1 MKRPTVMQKL
11 VESASSMTTHIPVPE
26 STLLVTLT
34 AIGLAVLSNIAVR
47 LLVDLKKERRTQEG
61 GRSLR
66 QGAPRRRSQKKD
78 KAKEEKLKKLK
89 PQYDKM
95 RLSMSTGRLKATVVT
110 YIPFLL
116 VYYFMADVVIG
127 GISTQVAMSPIPI
140 PYLVSSTGGMA
151 LFWWYS
157 LSSFS
162 FSFILQKLLGTS
174 MTT

>member
-1 MKRPTVMQKL
+1 MT
-11 VESASSMTTHIPVPE
+11 SSIMIPE
-26 STLLVTLT
+26 STVIVTLT
-34 AIGLAVLSNIAVR
+34 ALGLAVLSNIAVR
-47 LLVDLKKERRTQEG
+47 LLVDLKKERRIRKEV
-61 GRSLR
+61 SAFDKELR
-66 QGAPRRRSQKKD
+66 QAITKKD

-95 RLSMSTGRLKATVVT
+95 RLTMSTGRLKATVVT
-110 YIPFLL
+110 YIPFLV
-116 VYYFMADVVIG
+116 VYYLMADILLG

-162 FSFILQKLLGTS
+162 FSFVLQKLLGTS
-174 MTT
+174 ITT

>member
-1 MKRPTVMQKL
+1 
-11 VESASSMTTHIPVPE
+11 MTGHIPIPE
-26 STLLVTLT
+26 STLLVTVT
-34 AIGLAVLSNIAVR
+34 AICLAIFSNIAVR
-47 LLVDLKKERRTQEG
+47 LLVDLKKERRIRKEVG
-61 GRSLR
+61 AFDKELR
-66 QGAPRRRSQKKD
+66 EATAKKD

-110 YIPFLL
+110 YIPFLA
-116 VYYFMADVVIG
+116 VYYLMADVVVG

-140 PYLVSSTGGMA
+140 PYLVAANGGMA

-162 FSFILQKLLGTS
+162 FSFVLQKLLGTS
-174 MTT
+174 ITT

>member
-1 MKRPTVMQKL
+1 MT
-11 VESASSMTTHIPVPE
+11 SSIMIPE
-26 STLLVTLT
+26 STVIVTLT
-34 AIGLAVLSNIAVR
+34 ALGLAVLSNMAVR
-47 LLVDLKKERRTQEG
+47 LLVDLKKERRIRKEVTAFDKE
-61 GRSLR
+61 LR
-66 QGAPRRRSQKKD
+66 EAITKKD

-95 RLSMSTGRLKATVVT
+95 RLTMSTGRLKATVVT
-110 YIPFLL
+110 YIPFLV
-116 VYYFMADVVIG
+116 VYYLMADILLG

-162 FSFILQKLLGTS
+162 FSFVLQKLLGTS
-174 MTT
+174 ITT

>member
-1 MKRPTVMQKL
+1 
-11 VESASSMTTHIPVPE
+11 MTTHIPVPE

-34 AIGLAVLSNIAVR
+34 AICLAIFSNIVVR
-47 LLVDLKKERRTQEG
+47 LLVDLKKERRIRKEVG
-61 GRSLR
+61 AFDKELR
-66 QGAPRRRSQKKD
+66 QAIQKKD

-95 RLSMSTGRLKATVVT
+95 RISMSTGRLKATVVT
-110 YIPFLL
+110 YIPFLA

-127 GISTQVAMSPIPI
+127 SISTQVAMSPIPI

-174 MTT
+174 ITT

>member
-1 MKRPTVMQKL
+1 M
-11 VESASSMTTHIPVPE
+11 SGHIPIPE
-26 STLLVTLT
+26 STLLVTVT
-34 AIGLAVLSNIAVR
+34 AICLAIFSNIAVR
-47 LLVDLKKERRTQEG
+47 LLVDLKKERRIRKEVG
-61 GRSLR
+61 AFDKELR
-66 QGAPRRRSQKKD
+66 EAITKKD

-110 YIPFLL
+110 YIPFLA
-116 VYYFMADVVIG
+116 VYYIMADVVVG

-140 PYLVSSTGGMA
+140 PYLVAANGGMA

-162 FSFILQKLLGTS
+162 FSFVLQKLLGTS
-174 MTT
+174 ITT

>member
-1 MKRPTVMQKL
+1 
-11 VESASSMTTHIPVPE
+11 MTAHIPIPE

-34 AIGLAVLSNIAVR
+34 AVGLAVLSNVAVR
-47 LLVDLKKERRTQEG
+47 LLVDLNKERRIRREVAAFDKE
-61 GRSLR
+61 LR
-66 QGAPRRRSQKKD
+66 DAITKKD
-78 KAKEEKLKKLK
+78 KVKEEKLKKLK

-95 RLSMSTGRLKATVVT
+95 RLSMSTGRLKATFVT
-110 YIPFLL
+110 YIPFLA
-116 VYYFMADVVIG
+116 VYYLMADVVIG

-162 FSFILQKLLGTS
+162 FSFVLQKLLGTS
-174 MTT
+174 ITT

>member
-1 MKRPTVMQKL
+1 
-11 VESASSMTTHIPVPE
+11 MTSHLLIPE
-26 STLLVTLT
+26 STLIVTAT

-47 LLVDLKKERRTQEG
+47 LLVDLNKEKRLRREVTAFDKE
-61 GRSLR
+61 LR
-66 QGAPRRRSQKKD
+66 EAITKKD

-95 RLSMSTGRLKATVVT
+95 RITMSTGRLKATVVT
-110 YIPFLL
+110 YIPFLI
-116 VYYFMADVVIG
+116 VYYLMANVVVG
-127 GISTQVAMSPIPI
+127 GISTQVALSPLPI
-140 PYLVSSTGGMA
+140 PYIVSSTGGMA

-162 FSFILQKLLGTS
+162 FSFVLQKLLGTS

>member
-1 MKRPTVMQKL
+1 MSL
-11 VESASSMTTHIPVPE
+11 HIGIPE
-26 STLLVTLT
+26 STIIITLT

-47 LLVDLKKERRTQEG
+47 LLVDLNKERR
-61 GRSLR
+61 LR
-66 QGAPRRRSQKKD
+66 REVSAFDKELRAATLKKD

-116 VYYFMADVVIG
+116 VYYSMANLVFSGIG
-127 GISTQVAMSPIPI
+127 TQVAMSPIPI
-140 PYLVSSTGGMA
+140 PYLVSSSGGMA

-162 FSFILQKLLGTS
+162 FSFVLQKLLGTS
-174 MTT
+174 ITT

>member
-1 MKRPTVMQKL
+1 MSL
-11 VESASSMTTHIPVPE
+11 HIGIPE
-26 STLLVTLT
+26 STIIITLT
-34 AIGLAVLSNIAVR
+34 AIGLAVISNVAVR
-47 LLVDLKKERRTQEG
+47 LLVDLSKERR
-61 GRSLR
+61 LR
-66 QGAPRRRSQKKD
+66 KEVGAFDKELREAITKKD

-116 VYYFMADVVIG
+116 IYYSMANFVFN
-127 GISTQVAMSPIPI
+127 GISTQVAYSPIPI
-140 PYLVSSTGGMA
+140 PFLVSSTGTMA

-162 FSFILQKLLGTS
+162 FSFVLQKLMGTS

>member
-1 MKRPTVMQKL
+1 
-11 VESASSMTTHIPVPE
+11 MTAHIPIPE

-34 AIGLAVLSNIAVR
+34 AVGLAVLSNVAVR
-47 LLVDLKKERRTQEG
+47 LLVDLNKERRIRREVAAFDKE
-61 GRSLR
+61 LR
-66 QGAPRRRSQKKD
+66 DAMTKKD
-78 KAKEEKLKKLK
+78 KVKEEKLKKLK

-95 RLSMSTGRLKATVVT
+95 RLSMSTGRLKATFVT
-110 YIPFLL
+110 YIPFLA
-116 VYYFMADVVIG
+116 VYYLMADVVIG

-162 FSFILQKLLGTS
+162 FSFVLQKLLGTS
-174 MTT
+174 ITT

>member
-1 MKRPTVMQKL
+1 MSL
-11 VESASSMTTHIPVPE
+11 NIGIPE
-26 STLLVTLT
+26 STLIVTLT
-34 AIGLAVLSNIAVR
+34 AIGLACLSNVAVR
-47 LLVDLKKERRTQEG
+47 LLVDLNKERRIRKEVAAFDKE
-61 GRSLR
+61 LR
-66 QGAPRRRSQKKD
+66 DAVTKKD
-78 KAKEEKLKKLK
+78 KAREDNLKKKK

-116 VYYFMADVVIG
+116 IYYGMANLVFH

-140 PYLVSSTGGMA
+140 PYLVSGTGTMA

-162 FSFILQKLLGTS
+162 FSFVLQKLLGTS
-174 MTT
+174 ITT